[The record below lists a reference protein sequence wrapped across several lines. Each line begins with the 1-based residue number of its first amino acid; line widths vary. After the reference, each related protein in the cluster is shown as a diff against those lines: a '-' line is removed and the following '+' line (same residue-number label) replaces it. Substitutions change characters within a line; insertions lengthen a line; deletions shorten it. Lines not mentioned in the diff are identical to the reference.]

1 MFLSLIIVVNK
12 QNSDRNGNILKLYK
26 QMLLIYKRNVYTLLH
41 KVNNYL
47 ISNSFCHI
55 YI

>member
-1 MFLSLIIVVNK
+1 MFLSLIIDVDK

-26 QMLLIYKRNVYTLLH
+26 QKLLIYKRYVYKYTH

-47 ISNSFCHI
+47 ISNRFCHI